1 MPTLTQ
7 RNINFSIILLCN
19 TLCTSLYNSLYNFVV
34 VQFYLRARQN
44 EFHVVTNRKYIAQ
57 YILWRYVHFRIF
69 ALAFIYFLPCLS
81 KYQWNVDKNK
91 TYLKLKRNVIYHLH
105 SNSRPY
111 RHFCNSCIDGRVWA
125 CNLNAFFYTFYLFKM
140 IFIRIK
146 SVKTEKFFFF
156 CQKSFSW
163 SFKLLISYFPN
174 KIKLSL
180 FF

>member
-19 TLCTSLYNSLYNFVV
+19 TLCTSLYNSLCNFVV

-44 EFHVVTNRKYIAQ
+44 EFHIVTNRKYIAQ
-57 YILWRYVHFRIF
+57 YILWIYVHFQIF
-69 ALAFIYFLPCLS
+69 ALA
-81 KYQWNVDKNK
+81 DKNK

-111 RHFCNSCIDGRVWA
+111 RHFCNSYIDGRVWA
-125 CNLNAFFYTFYLFKM
+125 CNLSTFFYTFYLFKI